1 MTPTRLAVLRATALL
16 ACAVAAGP
24 ATAQTTPETDNGRFT
39 FNRVEDGFLRL
50 DTRTGLVS
58 LCARKPV
65 GWACH
70 PVPDERTALEG
81 EIARLQSDNG
91 ALKKELLAR
100 NIPLPGGIRNDLP
113 AAKPP
118 NIELKLP
125 SDSDVDRVL
134 SFIERTWR
142 RLAEKMSAIQRDYF
156 GKT

>member
-1 MTPTRLAVLRATALL
+1 MTPTRLAALHASALL

-24 ATAQTTPETDNGRFT
+24 AAAQAAPETDSGRFT
-39 FNRVEDGFLRL
+39 FNRVEDGYLRL

-70 PVPDERTALEG
+70 PVPDERTALED

-100 NIPLPGGIRNDLP
+100 NIPLPGGIRKDQP
-113 AAKPP
+113 AMKSPDV
-118 NIELKLP
+118 ELKLP